1 VFLLGYH
8 EDKNEQKFYEHVVE
22 LDLSVDTYI
31 VVKYSKTY
39 GMPIEKDE
47 KGNFNEIISNG
58 MILFIKDGINKIYLL
73 NSF

>member
-1 VFLLGYH
+1 
-8 EDKNEQKFYEHVVE
+8 VE

-58 MILFIKDGINKIYLL
+58 MILFIKDGVTKIYLF